1 MSYYSHI
8 LQAEKK
14 SRAQT
19 ERPYSE
25 LILETVMKHV
35 LFAAV

>member
-8 LQAEKK
+8 LQEEKK
-14 SRAQT
+14 SRAKA
-19 ERPYSE
+19 ERPYSD
-25 LILETVMKHV
+25 LILETVMQHV